1 MKIDIEVI
9 KELRQITGAGIGD
22 CKEALE
28 TCSGDVEKAKEYLRE
43 KGLSKAYK
51 KSNRDTADG
60 LVAVYTDGSKGAILK
75 LGSET
80 DFVARSEKF
89 CALSSGIVRRLC
101 DYGAE
106 DIEGFSKFSYSEGS
120 GTSIVDEVVAAAAV
134 LGENIVLSG
143 IGFIKLDC
151 KGVVG
156 SYVHNSVNQG
166 LGKAGALVALE
177 SSSDSEEV
185 VSFAKQLA
193 MHVVAAKPEALS
205 EDALS
210 AEAVERERAIVARQV
225 EALGKPDA
233 VAQKIID
240 GRMKK
245 FFEEMTLLDQV
256 FILDGATKVRDVV
269 VQKSQKLGCEVR
281 IAGYRLLSIG

>member
-1 MKIDIEVI
+1 MKIDVEII
-9 KELRQITGAGIGD
+9 KELRQVTGAGIGD

-28 TCSGDVEKAKEYLRE
+28 ACSGDMEKAKEHLRE
-43 KGLSKAYK
+43 KGLSKAFK

-60 LVAVYTDGSKGAILK
+60 LVAVYTEGPKGAILK

-80 DFVARSEKF
+80 DFVARSERF
-89 CALSSGIVRRLC
+89 CALSKCMVRRLYV
-101 DYGAE
+101 YGTE
-106 DIEGFSKFSYSEGS
+106 NIEGFLEFNCSDESS
-120 GTSIVDEVVAAAAV
+120 TSVAGEVMAAAAV
-134 LGENIVLSG
+134 LGENVVLSG
-143 IGFIKLDC
+143 IGVIQLGC

-156 SYVHNSVNQG
+156 SYVHNSVGDG

-177 SSSDSEEV
+177 SSSDSEDV
-185 VSFAKQLA
+185 VNFAKQLA

-205 EDALS
+205 EDTLS
-210 AEAVERERAIVARQV
+210 AEVVEREKAIVARQV
-225 EALGKPDA
+225 EALGKPDV

-256 FILDGATKVRDVV
+256 FILDGATKVCDVI
-269 VQKSQKLGCEVR
+269 VQKSQQLGCEMRLV
-281 IAGYRLLSIG
+281 GYRLFSIG

>member
-1 MKIDIEVI
+1 MKIDVEVI

-28 TCSGDVEKAKEYLRE
+28 ACDGDVEKAKEYLRE

-60 LVAVYTDGSKGAILK
+60 LVAVYTDGPKGAIVK

-89 CALSSGIVRRLC
+89 CALSSGIVRRLY
-101 DYGAE
+101 DYGSE
-106 DIEGFSKFSYSEGS
+106 DVESFSKFGYSEVS
-120 GTSIVDEVVAAAAV
+120 GTSIADEIVSAAAV

-143 IGFIKLDC
+143 IGFIRLDC

-156 SYVHNSVNQG
+156 SYVHSSVKDG
-166 LGKAGALVALE
+166 IGKAGALVALE
-177 SSSDSEEV
+177 SSSDSEEI

-205 EDALS
+205 EDTLS
-210 AEAVERERAIVARQV
+210 PEVVERERAIVARQV

-256 FILDGATKVRDVV
+256 FILDGATKIRDVV
-269 VQKSQKLGCEVR
+269 VQRGQKLGCEIR
-281 IAGYRLLSIG
+281 IAGCRLFSIG